1 MSTER
6 KSIFG
11 RFLRPRPAEQPAENP
26 DHAQPTPAGAP
37 RTASTTA
44 ASGLDCSLL
53 DAEVDDDWTA
63 CIDFG
68 TAFSKIVMVRHHE
81 TGATT
86 TEHVRPLQIGPAA
99 MTGFSPLMCPSAL
112 YVVQERIHFGERAY
126 IVHANHGANT
136 RQRFESP
143 KHYISALN
151 RQLLETPASDAE
163 DPTQRFTRAQLL
175 LLLLGFIIFRF
186 DRALRAEKFPKD
198 RVPWLRIARPAWKR
212 EFEQDGE
219 ILLLDLLARAMIL
232 AREIGERYDTSD
244 GLPVDLALSALK
256 AVGKIGEP
264 AANLQAKLIRTA
276 APNDCIER
284 GFVPEATAVAAA
296 AIRPELNKQRVFV
309 IADIGAGTSD
319 FGAFIA
325 VPGQD
330 RKGRI
335 GEYSKARRIEERAGN
350 FLDSQVVSYLIKKN
364 GLNAGLPSDVGTIA
378 ALKREAR
385 RYKEDL
391 FRDEELDG
399 PLRGELRELLA
410 EPEMAAFVNELR
422 GKFGET
428 LHAACEEAAGLQ
440 QRPPVRVLLT
450 GGGAELPFVRGL
462 AAAPAQQR
470 VPVIEENPT
479 PPWVAGTNWNVAFR
493 QLAVAVG
500 GAMPSLPEQR

>member
-1 MSTER
+1 VD
-6 KSIFG
+6 
-11 RFLRPRPAEQPAENP
+11 EN
-26 DHAQPTPAGAP
+26 
-37 RTASTTA
+37 
-44 ASGLDCSLL
+44 
-53 DAEVDDDWTA
+53 WTA

-68 TAFSKIVMVRHHE
+68 TAFSKIVMVRRHE

-86 TEHVRPLQIGPAA
+86 TEHVRPLQIGPAN
-99 MTGFSPLMCPSAL
+99 MSGFSPLMCPSAL
-112 YVVQERIHFGERAY
+112 YVVQERIHFGERAF
-126 IVHANHGANT
+126 IVHANHGADN

-151 RQLLETPASDAE
+151 QQLLETPASEAE

-186 DRALRAEKFPKD
+186 DRALRAEKFPID
-198 RVPWLRIARPAWKR
+198 HLPRLRIARPAWKR
-212 EFEQDGE
+212 AFERDGE
-219 ILLLDLLARAMIL
+219 ALLLDLLARAMIL
-232 AREIGERYDTSD
+232 ARTIGARYDTSE
-244 GLPVDLALSALK
+244 GLTIELAL
-256 AVGKIGEP
+256 AV
-264 AANLQAKLIRTA
+264 LQAVDQVAEPSAQLQSKLIRA
-276 APNDCIER
+276 DKPSDCIQR

-296 AIRPELNKQRVFV
+296 AIRPEQNRQRIFV

-325 VPGQD
+325 VPGRNRQ
-330 RKGRI
+330 GRI
-335 GEYSKARRIEERAGN
+335 GEYAKARRIEERAGN
-350 FLDSQVVSYLIKKN
+350 FLDSQVVSYLIRKN

-385 RYKEDL
+385 RYKEEL
-391 FRDEELDG
+391 FRDEELLG
-399 PLRGELRELLA
+399 PLRGDLRELLA
-410 EPEMAAFVNELR
+410 EPEMAAFADDLR

-428 LHAACEEAAGLQ
+428 LHVACEEAATLE

-462 AAAPAQQR
+462 AAMPAQKR
-470 VPVIEENPT
+470 VPVIEEDPT
-479 PPWVAGTNWNVAFR
+479 PSWVAGTNWNVAFR

>member
-11 RFLRPRPAEQPAENP
+11 RIFRPKPSEQPAEKS
-26 DHAQPTPAGAP
+26 DQPAPAGAP
-37 RTASTTA
+37 RPALTRAT
-44 ASGLDCSLL
+44 SGLDCSLL
-53 DAEVDDDWTA
+53 DAEVDDNWTA

-68 TAFSKIVMVRHHE
+68 TAFSKIVMVRRHE

-99 MTGFSPLMCPSAL
+99 MPGFSPLMCPSAL
-112 YVVQERIHFGERAY
+112 YVVQQRIHFGERAY
-126 IVHANHGANT
+126 IVHANHGAT
-136 RQRFESP
+136 SRQRFESP

-186 DRALRAEKFPKD
+186 DRALRAEKFPED
-198 RVPWLRIARPAWKR
+198 RLPRLRIARPAWKR

-232 AREIGERYDTSD
+232 AREIGERYDTTD
-244 GLPVDLALSALK
+244 GLPVELAQSALK
-256 AVGKIGEP
+256 AVGKITEP

-296 AIRPELNKQRVFV
+296 AIRPEQNKQRVFV

-325 VPGQD
+325 VPGRD

-385 RYKEDL
+385 RYKEEL
-391 FRDEELDG
+391 FRDQELNG

-493 QLAVAVG
+493 QLAVALG

>member
-1 MSTER
+1 MSEER
-6 KSIFG
+6 KGIFG
-11 RFLRPRPAEQPAENP
+11 RLLRPRPADQPASSHTT
-26 DHAQPTPAGAP
+26 HARAAP
-37 RTASTTA
+37 STLK
-44 ASGLDCSLL
+44 LDRSLL
-53 DAEVDDDWTA
+53 DAEVDDNWTA

-68 TAFSKIVMVRHHE
+68 TAFSKIVMVRRHDA
-81 TGATT
+81 GATT
-86 TEHVRPLQIGPAA
+86 TEHVRPLQIGPA
-99 MTGFSPLMCPSAL
+99 TTPGFSPLMCPSAL
-112 YVVQERIHFGERAY
+112 YLLQERIHFGERAFV
-126 IVHANHGANT
+126 VHANHGADN

-151 RQLLETPASDAE
+151 QQLLETPASEAE

-186 DRALRAEKFPKD
+186 DRALRTEKFPKD
-198 RVPWLRIARPAWKR
+198 RVPQLRIARPAWKR
-212 EFEQDGE
+212 AFEREGE

-244 GLPVDLALSALK
+244 GLPVEVALSALK
-256 AVGKIGEP
+256 AVGKISEP
-264 AANLQAKLIRTA
+264 AANLQAKLIRA
-276 APNDCIER
+276 ATPNDCIER

-296 AIRPELNKQRVFV
+296 AIRPEQNKQRVFV

-325 VPGQD
+325 VPGRD

-385 RYKEDL
+385 RYKEEL
-391 FRDEELDG
+391 FRDQELDG

-428 LHAACEEAAGLQ
+428 LQVACTEAAGLQ
-440 QRPPVRVLLT
+440 QRPPVRILLT

-462 AAAPAQQR
+462 AEPPEQVR

>member
-1 MSTER
+1 VTRRATPSAPSTAL
-6 KSIFG
+6 K
-11 RFLRPRPAEQPAENP
+11 
-26 DHAQPTPAGAP
+26 
-37 RTASTTA
+37 
-44 ASGLDCSLL
+44 LDRSLL
-53 DAEVDDDWTA
+53 DAEVDENWTA

-68 TAFSKIVMVRHHE
+68 TAFSKIVMVRRHE

-86 TEHVRPLQIGPAA
+86 TEHVRPLQIGPANLS
-99 MTGFSPLMCPSAL
+99 GFSPLMCPSAL
-112 YVVQERIHFGERAY
+112 YVVQERIHFGERAF
-126 IVHANHGANT
+126 IVHANHGADN

-151 RQLLETPASDAE
+151 QQLLETPANEAE

-186 DRALRAEKFPKD
+186 DRALRAEKFPMD
-198 RVPWLRIARPAWKR
+198 RLPQLRIARPAWKR
-212 EFEQDGE
+212 AFERDGE
-219 ILLLDLLARAMIL
+219 ALLLDLLARAMIL
-232 AREIGERYDTSD
+232 ARTIGARYDTNE
-244 GLPVDLALSALK
+244 GLTIELAL
-256 AVGKIGEP
+256 AV
-264 AANLQAKLIRTA
+264 LQAVNQVAEPSAQLQTKLIRA
-276 APNDCIER
+276 DKPNDCIQR

-296 AIRPELNKQRVFV
+296 AIRPEQNRQRVFV

-325 VPGQD
+325 VPGRNRQ
-330 RKGRI
+330 GRI
-335 GEYSKARRIEERAGN
+335 GEYAKARRIEERAGN
-350 FLDSQVVSYLIKKN
+350 FLDSQVVSYLIRKN

-385 RYKEDL
+385 RYKEEL
-391 FRDEELDG
+391 FRDEELLG
-399 PLRGELRELLA
+399 PLRGDLRELLA
-410 EPEMAAFVNELR
+410 EPEMAAFADDLR

-428 LHAACEEAAGLQ
+428 LHVLE

-462 AAAPAQQR
+462 ASMPAQKR
-470 VPVIEENPT
+470 VPIIEEDPT
-479 PPWVAGTNWNVAFR
+479 PSWVAGTNWNVAFR